1 MRRLFK
7 TLIFAMIAVIVAEGV
22 YLSVLLRDT
31 WTLTR
36 KDIPAM
42 DDLGRRI
49 LKDLEF
55 YRQEKRRLMARY
67 PVAEP
72 RNWLKL
78 MNDTIKAKGVKVNR
92 SSKTQEK
99 PIRGVEARTIVFSF
113 ELAAEDK
120 GKLIAAAAGMEKLS
134 PAVVVTSL
142 NILPRRSKDAPFVCS
157 LEVTVYESTA
167 AATPEASPA
176 PSPSP
181 SAAPSVVPS
190 PPPAATPRPAPAK
203 KKPKG
208 A

>member
-7 TLIFAMIAVIVAEGV
+7 ILIFAMIAVIVAEGV

-36 KDIPAM
+36 KEIPAM
-42 DDLGRRI
+42 DELGRRI

-78 MNDTIKAKGVKVNR
+78 MNDAIKTTGVKVNR

-120 GKLIAAAAGMEKLS
+120 GSLIAAAAGMEKLS

-167 AATPEASPA
+167 AAA

-181 SAAPSVVPS
+181 STAPSVVPAS
-190 PPPAATPRPAPAK
+190 PPSAPPRPAPPKK